1 MIKAGIVGLGWW
13 GKTLVESGENSDAIK
28 FVAGTTRTMT
38 PEVEAFA
45 KQKGLRLTADYQ
57 AMLAHDIDAV
67 VLATPHS
74 MHATQVMGP
83 RPRKNT
89 SIAKNRSR

>member
-45 KQKGLRLTADYQ
+45 KKYGFRLLPDYGDVLADPN
-57 AMLAHDIDAV
+57 IDAV
-67 VLATPHS
+67 VLATP
-74 MHATQVMGP
+74 
-83 RPRKNT
+83 
-89 SIAKNRSR
+89 